1 MNDAVEVS
9 YASPNNALCIS
20 KLLIFC
26 CNKSETK
33 GAIYVHEK
41 RWRSYAMTVNGLPQR
56 IRYNADTVEGM
67 FLPLLR
73 RLTEMQRAA
82 ARRILVFLAAPPATG

>member
-1 MNDAVEVS
+1 M
-9 YASPNNALCIS
+9 
-20 KLLIFC
+20 
-26 CNKSETK
+26 
-33 GAIYVHEK
+33 HEK
-41 RWRSYAMTVNGLPQR
+41 RWRDYEMTVNGLPQR

-82 ARRILVFLAAPPATG
+82 ARRILHATMERLTSFQAASDEHQGYLKRNPKTETYIDLARLRELVQL